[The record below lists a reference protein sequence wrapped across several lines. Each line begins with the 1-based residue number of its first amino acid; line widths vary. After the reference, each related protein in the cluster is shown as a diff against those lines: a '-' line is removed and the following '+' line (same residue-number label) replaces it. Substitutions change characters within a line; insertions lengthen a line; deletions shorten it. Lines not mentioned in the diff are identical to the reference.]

1 MSALTASPT
10 NTPGVCLIR
19 RETVDGPWTSR
30 LAIERYRDME
40 PAPVPPL
47 AHHCARCPKIN
58 PKLRCLDCFAPKFLC
73 CDCMVEQHEQLPFH
87 RIEMWTAEGFE
98 GHTLQGC
105 GLRVRLGQLQCR
117 NKPAQLLTPVEQPS
131 ATVAR
136 HRERMQAAASTLP
149 VTPSEWVSPAWNA
162 AMDSILAITLRFP
175 ISNDA
180 DETDMSMDAGYSNT
194 DPDELPELIDPNV
207 IVCERSDKNIE
218 AAWTGIHNKLRADHP
233 SNRYCSMMT
242 IGKSP
247 AHHRFQPT
255 PHSRTYPPVSQN
267 PFIVHAT
274 IKVESDDH
282 MDTTAEIAALEM
294 EEEESSG

>member
-1 MSALTASPT
+1 MD
-10 NTPGVCLIR
+10 PGHRDL
-19 RETVDGPWTSR
+19 
-30 LAIERYRDME
+30 LLNAICDME

-162 AMDSILAITLRFP
+162 AMDSILAITRHALP

-233 SNRYCSMMT
+233 IEPVLQHDDDRQNLLRTIASNPHPTRAP
-242 IGKSP
+242 IHRSP
-247 AHHRFQPT
+247 KIPLFSNST
-255 PHSRTYPPVSQN
+255 VED
-267 PFIVHAT
+267 AT